1 LEFFLL
7 TLLAFVA
14 AFRGWGF
21 WAFLLLAVPFA
32 PEFVNVSKGGSLTL
46 QGSLVGLVWW
56 VPAAGLGLMIL
67 MGRDTAAN

>member
-1 LEFFLL
+1 MLEFFLL
-7 TLLAFVA
+7 ALLAFVA

-32 PEFVNVSKGGSLTL
+32 PELADVTKGGSLTL
-46 QGSLVGLVWW
+46 QGSLVGLFWW

-67 MGRDTAAN
+67 MGREN

>member
-1 LEFFLL
+1 MLEFFLL
-7 TLLAFVA
+7 ALLAFVA

-32 PEFVNVSKGGSLTL
+32 PELVSASKGGSLTL
-46 QGSLVGLVWW
+46 QGSIVGLFWW

-67 MGRDTAAN
+67 MGREN